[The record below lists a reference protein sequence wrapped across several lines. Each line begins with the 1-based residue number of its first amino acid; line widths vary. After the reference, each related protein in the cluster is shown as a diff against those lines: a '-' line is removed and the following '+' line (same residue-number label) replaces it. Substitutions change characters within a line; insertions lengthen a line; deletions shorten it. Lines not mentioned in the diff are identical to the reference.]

1 MFLEDGQIG
10 DPFDPRTWD
19 PEPAPDATYAICLSN
34 RWDLHVLLDYQDY
47 LWAKDWLWCH
57 TYGSGRISPT
67 TWTIERP
74 DSIYARRSVQIDGFL
89 PSGRPRYGN
98 LFLHCEI
105 LTRWKGPRPR
115 NRIGDHRN
123 GNTLDCRRRNL
134 RWATK
139 SQNSMNV
146 PGSRIRKRFL
156 SQEVSCSS
164 LA

>member
-1 MFLEDGQIG
+1 MFEDLLLA

-19 PEPAPDATYAICLSN
+19 TEPAPDATFAICLSN
-34 RWDLHVLLDYQDY
+34 RWDLNVLLDYQDY
-47 LWAKDWLWCH
+47 VWAKDFLWCH
-57 TYGSGRISPT
+57 TYGSGKYLP
-67 TWTIERP
+67 WMNALERP
-74 DSIYARRSVQIDGFL
+74 DGIYARRSVQIDGFL

-105 LTRWKGPRPR
+105 LTRWKGPRRPY
-115 NRIGDHRN
+115 RIGDHRN

-139 SQNSMNV
+139 SQNSKNV

-156 SQEVSCSS
+156 TQEAQCSS